1 MTTWTKQIISLR
13 TMSWTELVVDKFDYQ
28 LYGWDERFAAYREW
42 VDDTATNDPT
52 PNQTFNRNFYD
63 GYILAIRCATG
74 NQYSGCGLRLEGKG
88 GFFLIDNSAAGQDSN
103 TYTYNMTEAQFL
115 KAVGTDYAFS
125 SMTASQDNS
134 ANDPQFEIF
143 DCDGSIS
150 RIYNC
155 YKFQPKHTSAYTY
168 DPVDEYTDGW
178 PRFDK
183 ETTTA
188 TAYFYDH
195 TQTGT
200 ANAITTTAIA
210 ALLGAVQSFTVGAT
224 VAVAIATNLAF

>member
-1 MTTWTKQIISLR
+1 MTTWTKQIIGLR
-13 TMSWTELVVDKFDYQ
+13 TMSWTELIANKFDYQ

-63 GYILAIRCATG
+63 GYILAIRCTG
-74 NQYSGCGLRLEGKG
+74 STQYSGCGLRLEGKG
-88 GFFLIDNSAAGQDSN
+88 GFFLIDNSASGTDDN
-103 TYTYNMTEAQFL
+103 TYTYNLTDAQFT
-115 KAVGTDYAFS
+115 KVVATDFALS
-125 SMTASQDNS
+125 GVTASQDNS

-155 YKFQPKHTSAYTY
+155 YKFQPKHTSAYKY
-168 DPVDEYTDGW
+168 DPENEYTDGW
-178 PRFDK
+178 PRFDA

-188 TAYFYDH
+188 TAYYYDH
-195 TQTGT
+195 AQTGT
-200 ANAITTTAIA
+200 ANAITTTPIA
-210 ALLGAVQSFTVGAT
+210 ALLSAIDTMAVGAT
-224 VAVAIATNLAF
+224 VAAAIALNLAF